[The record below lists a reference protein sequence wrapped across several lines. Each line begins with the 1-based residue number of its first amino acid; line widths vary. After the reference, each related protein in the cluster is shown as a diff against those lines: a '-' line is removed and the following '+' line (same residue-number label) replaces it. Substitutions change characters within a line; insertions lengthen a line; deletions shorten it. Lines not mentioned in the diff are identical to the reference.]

1 MPRQRQ
7 VRLSR
12 QQQAELVDRYKGG
25 ALQRELAAI
34 YGIERRT
41 VAAIVKRHHTQ

>member
-1 MPRQRQ
+1 MQKQ
-7 VRLSR
+7 VRLSG
-12 QQQAELVDRYKGG
+12 QQQEELVHRYRAG

-41 VAAIVKRHHTQ
+41 VMAILRRHNA